1 MYTAV
6 RQRADGFASRL
17 SVQEAHIPNGSE
29 SMAEGSDSTRPALA
43 ANGAAGNVPL
53 HVRIVIVISIALLVA
68 NASLL
73 VINTAA
79 TMDSHA
85 QYARSYEIKR
95 ALSTFQSVISAAE
108 SGQRG
113 YLLTGQTGYLEP
125 YYVAMRSWRAEI
137 ARLRSLTADNAAR
150 QADIAELESLTAAAI
165 DRLKATISRSPQPGP
180 NGTADVDGTERAT
193 TTMDRVRGIVDRMMA
208 EEDARI
214 EALRREVLRDLLVAG
229 GLALLTTV
237 VTVAVLIG
245 LNKLLRKYVRDRET
259 AENAMLQANQVLNV
273 QVEQRT
279 SELTELSQHLIRVSE
294 EEKAKLARELH
305 DTLGSNLTAI
315 NMDLNWIQRRLPEAP
330 REIKERLQRV
340 LQMLAE
346 TVELKHEVIE
356 GLRPS
361 HLDNLGLAFAMRS
374 HCREFTRR
382 TGLPCE
388 VEVQEDFDDLDPDWA
403 IAFYRIVQE
412 ALTNITKH
420 AHASRVHI
428 TLMREQDGIRLRVLD
443 DGVGLAEE
451 SLSKPKSHGVVGMR
465 ERMRQLGGQFQIRRP
480 EEGTGTVV
488 EAFIPVAKPAAL
500 TA

>member
-1 MYTAV
+1 MVEATHSGHSSNAT
-6 RQRADGFASRL
+6 L
-17 SVQEAHIPNGSE
+17 S
-29 SMAEGSDSTRPALA
+29 TPAA
-43 ANGAAGNVPL
+43 ATGGVPL
-53 HVRIVIVISIALLVA
+53 HVRIVIVISIALLMV
-68 NASLL
+68 NATLL
-73 VINTAA
+73 IINTAA

-95 ALSTFQSVISAAE
+95 SLSTFQSVISAAE

-125 YYVAMRSWRAEI
+125 YYVAMRTWRAEI
-137 ARLRSLTADNAAR
+137 DKLRNLTSENPGR
-150 QADIAELESLTAAAI
+150 QQDIGELEQFTAAAI
-165 DRLKATISRSPQPGP
+165 SRLKATISRSPQPGP
-180 NGTADVDGTERAT
+180 NGTADVAGTEQAT
-193 TTMDRVRGIVDRMMA
+193 TTMDRVRGIVDRMVA

-245 LNKLLRKYVRDRET
+245 LNKLLRKYGSDREK
-259 AENAMLQANQVLNV
+259 AEAAILQANQALNE

-279 SELTELSQHLIRVSE
+279 AELTELSQHLIRVAE

-315 NMDLNWIQRRLPEAP
+315 NMDLNWIQRRLPEGT

-340 LQMLAE
+340 LQMLTE

-382 TGLPCE
+382 TGLPCD
-388 VEVQEDFDDLDPDWA
+388 VDVQEDFDDLDPA
-403 IAFYRIVQE
+403 RSIAFYRIAQE
-412 ALTNITKH
+412 SLTNIAKH
-420 AHASRVHI
+420 AQASRVRI
-428 TLMREQDGIRLRVLD
+428 VLAREDGGVRLRIID
-443 DGVGLAEE
+443 DGVGVAEE
-451 SLSKPKSHGVVGMR
+451 SLSKPKSHGIVGMR
-465 ERMRQLGGQFQIRRP
+465 ERMRQMGGKFQIRRP
-480 EEGTGTVV
+480 EEGTGTIV
-488 EAFIPVAKPAAL
+488 EAFIPATNA
-500 TA
+500 TAVSA

>member
-6 RQRADGFASRL
+6 AGHGCLGRRSGGLREAMIEATHSTHSQNATLSTPPAD
-17 SVQEAHIPNGSE
+17 
-29 SMAEGSDSTRPALA
+29 
-43 ANGAAGNVPL
+43 AGGVPL
-53 HVRIVIVISIALLVA
+53 HVRIVIVISIALLMV
-68 NASLL
+68 NATLL
-73 VINTAA
+73 IINVAA

-95 ALSTFQSVISAAE
+95 SLSSFQSVISAAE

-137 ARLRSLTADNAAR
+137 EKLRNLTAENAAR
-150 QADIAELESLTAAAI
+150 QQDFVQLEQLTAAAI
-165 DRLKATISRSPQPGP
+165 SRLKATISRSPQPGP
-180 NGTADVDGTERAT
+180 NGTADVAGTELAT
-193 TTMDRVRGIVDRMMA
+193 TTMDRVRGIVDRMVT

-245 LNKLLRKYVRDRET
+245 LNKLLRRYVRDREV
-259 AENAMLQANQVLNV
+259 AENAMREANQLLNE

-279 SELTELSQHLIRVSE
+279 AELTELSQHLIRVSE

-315 NMDLNWIQRRLPEAP
+315 NMDLNWIQRRLPEST

-340 LQMLAE
+340 LQMLTE

-388 VEVQEDFDDLDPDWA
+388 VDVREDFDDLDPSRS
-403 IAFYRIVQE
+403 IAFYRIAQE
-412 ALTNITKH
+412 SLTNIAKH
-420 AHASRVHI
+420 AQASKVRI
-428 TLMREQDGIRLRVLD
+428 ILAREDDGVRLRIID
-443 DGVGLAEE
+443 DGVGVAEE
-451 SLSKPKSHGVVGMR
+451 SLSKPKSHGIVGMR
-465 ERMRQLGGQFQIRRP
+465 ERMRQMGGRFQIRRP
-480 EEGTGTVV
+480 EEGSGTIVD
-488 EAFIPVAKPAAL
+488 AFIPATNATAL
-500 TA
+500 SA

>member
-1 MYTAV
+1 MGQTTYNVHAPNTA
-6 RQRADGFASRL
+6 L
-17 SVQEAHIPNGSE
+17 NTP
-29 SMAEGSDSTRPALA
+29 PAA
-43 ANGAAGNVPL
+43 TGDVPL
-53 HVRIVIVISIALLVA
+53 HVRIVIVISIALLMV

-73 VINTAA
+73 IINVGA
-79 TMDSHA
+79 TIDSHA

-95 ALSTFQSVISAAE
+95 SLSTFQSVISAAE

-125 YYVAMRSWRAEI
+125 YYVAMRSWRGELDKLRTLNAE
-137 ARLRSLTADNAAR
+137 NAVR
-150 QADIAELESLTAAAI
+150 QTDIAELENITAAAI
-165 DRLKATISRSPQPGP
+165 GRLKATISRNPQPGP
-180 NGTADVDGTERAT
+180 NVTADLAGTDLAT

-245 LNKLLRKYVRDRET
+245 LNKLLGKYVLDRQM
-259 AENAMLQANQVLNV
+259 AENAMLKANQELNV

-279 SELTELSQHLIRVSE
+279 AELTELSQHLIRVSE

-315 NMDLNWIQRRLPEAP
+315 NMDLNWIQRRLPETT
-330 REIKERLQRV
+330 REIKDRLQRV
-340 LQMLAE
+340 LQMLTE

-388 VEVQEDFDDLDPDWA
+388 VDVREDFDDLDPA
-403 IAFYRIVQE
+403 RSIAFYRIAQE
-412 ALTNITKH
+412 SLTNIAKH
-420 AHASRVHI
+420 AQANKVRLI
-428 TLMREQDGIRLRVLD
+428 LAREDGGIRLRIID
-443 DGVGLAEE
+443 DGVGVAEE

-465 ERMRQLGGQFQIRRP
+465 ERMRQMGGRFSIRRP

-488 EAFIPVAKPAAL
+488 DAFIPANNATAL
-500 TA
+500 SA

>member
-1 MYTAV
+1 MFTTV
-6 RQRADGFASRL
+6 PTSM
-17 SVQEAHIPNGSE
+17 VEVPNSAPG
-29 SMAEGSDSTRPALA
+29 G
-43 ANGAAGNVPL
+43 VPL
-53 HVRIVIVISIALLVA
+53 HVRIVIVISIALLVL

-73 VINTAA
+73 IINTAA

-95 ALSTFQSVISAAE
+95 ALSTFQSVITAAE

-125 YYVAMRSWRAEI
+125 YYVAMRSWRTELD
-137 ARLRSLTADNAAR
+137 RLRTLTAGNAAR
-150 QADIAELESLTAAAI
+150 QKDIAELEQLTAAAI
-165 DRLKATISRSPQPGP
+165 SRLKATISRSPQPGP
-180 NGTADVDGTERAT
+180 NGNADVAGTERAT

-229 GLALLTTV
+229 GIALLTTV
-237 VTVAVLIG
+237 VTVAVLVG
-245 LNKLLRKYVRDRET
+245 LNKLLRKYLRDRET
-259 AENAMLQANQVLNV
+259 AENALRESNQVLNQ

-279 SELTELSQHLIRVSE
+279 VELTELSQHLLRVSE

-315 NMDLNWIQRRLPEAP
+315 NMDLNWIQRRLPDGI

-340 LQMLAE
+340 LQMLTE

-361 HLDNLGLAFAMRS
+361 HLDNLGLAFAMKS

-382 TGLPCE
+382 TGLPCD
-388 VEVQEDFDDLDPDWA
+388 VDVQEDFDDLDPGWS
-403 IAFYRIVQE
+403 IAFYRIAQE
-412 ALTNITKH
+412 SLTNITKH
-420 AHASRVHI
+420 AQASRVRI
-428 TLMREQDGIRLRVLD
+428 ALTREQDGIRLRIVD

-465 ERMRQLGGQFQIRRP
+465 ERMRQMGGTFQIRRP

-488 EAFIPVAKPAAL
+488 EAFIPTPKPAAL

>member
-1 MYTAV
+1 MFTAV
-6 RQRADGFASRL
+6 AGHGHRTL
-17 SVQEAHIPNGSE
+17 QEAMVETPHSTH
-29 SMAEGSDSTRPALA
+29 SMNATSSTPHARS
-43 ANGAAGNVPL
+43 GGVPVL
-53 HVRIVIVISIALLVA
+53 VRIVIVVSIALLMV
-68 NASLL
+68 NATLL
-73 VINTAA
+73 IINTAA

-95 ALSTFQSVISAAE
+95 SLSSFQSVITAAE

-125 YYVAMRSWRAEI
+125 YYVAMRSWRIEI
-137 ARLRSLTADNAAR
+137 DKLRNLTADNPAR
-150 QADIAELESLTAAAI
+150 QNDIAELEQLTAAAI
-165 DRLKATISRSPQPGP
+165 SRLKATISRSPQPGP
-180 NGTADVDGTERAT
+180 NGNADVAGTEQAT
-193 TTMDRVRGIVDRMMA
+193 TTMDRVRGIVDRMVA

-245 LNKLLRKYVRDRET
+245 LNKLLRRYVRDRELAET
-259 AENAMLQANQVLNV
+259 AMREANQVLNE

-279 SELTELSQHLIRVSE
+279 AELTELSQHLIRVSE
-294 EEKAKLARELH
+294 EEKARLARELH

-315 NMDLNWIQRRLPEAP
+315 NMDLNWIQRRLPEGT

-340 LQMLAE
+340 LQMLTE

-361 HLDNLGLAFAMRS
+361 HLDNLGLSFAMRA

-388 VEVQEDFDDLDPDWA
+388 VDVHEDFDDLDPAWS
-403 IAFYRIVQE
+403 IAFYRIAQE
-412 ALTNITKH
+412 SLTNIAKH
-420 AHASRVHI
+420 AQATKVRI
-428 TLMREQDGIRLRVLD
+428 MLAREDGGIRLRIID
-443 DGVGLAEE
+443 DGVGVAEE

-465 ERMRQLGGQFQIRRP
+465 ERMRQMGGRFQIRRP
-480 EEGTGTVV
+480 DEGPGTIV
-488 EAFIPVAKPAAL
+488 EAFIPASSA
-500 TA
+500 TAMSA

>member
-1 MYTAV
+1 
-6 RQRADGFASRL
+6 
-17 SVQEAHIPNGSE
+17 
-29 SMAEGSDSTRPALA
+29 MAEHPTDRQSVASPVDVDQTRAGFDSTAARVSGRVPA
-43 ANGAAGNVPL
+43 
-53 HVRIVIVISIALLVA
+53 HVIGIIIVSIALLVI

-73 VINTAA
+73 IINTAA
-79 TMDSHA
+79 LMDSNAH
-85 QYARSYEIKR
+85 YARSYEIKR
-95 ALSTFQSVISAAE
+95 ALSTFQSVITTAE

-137 ARLRSLTADNAAR
+137 ERMRALTPDDPARQKDLADLERLTARAISR
-150 QADIAELESLTAAAI
+150 LEQ
-165 DRLKATISRSPQPGP
+165 TIQRSPQPGP
-180 NGTADVDGTERAT
+180 NGTADVAGTDRAT
-193 TTMDRVRGIVDRMMA
+193 ETMDRVRGIVDRMMS

-214 EALRREVLRDLLVAG
+214 EASRREVLRDMWVAVG
-229 GLALLTTV
+229 VALLTTV

-245 LNKLLRKYVRDRET
+245 LNKLLQRYVRDRES
-259 AENAMLQANQVLNV
+259 ADQALREANQHLN
-273 QVEQRT
+273 QLVEQRT
-279 SELTELSQHLIRVSE
+279 AELTELSQHLIRVSE

-315 NMDLNWIQRRLPEAP
+315 NMDLNWIQRRLPEGV
-330 REIKERLQRV
+330 REVRERLQRV

-388 VEVQEDFDDLDPDWA
+388 VDVQEDFDDLDPSWS
-403 IAFYRIVQE
+403 IAFYRIAQE

-420 AHASRVHI
+420 AQATRVRI
-428 TLMREQDGIRLRVLD
+428 ALIREGEGVRLRIMDDGI
-443 DGVGLAEE
+443 GLADE

-465 ERMRQLGGQFQIRRP
+465 ERMRQMGGRFAIHRP
-480 EEGTGTVV
+480 PSGKGTVV
-488 EAFIPVAKPAAL
+488 EAFIPGARKPSAPTSSAA
-500 TA
+500 